1 MTYPVDTSAWYNGDA
16 PAQWVMAQAAGR
28 GNLADASADYIPG
41 VIHFA
46 NDVRGV
52 FECGAGPPDAAL
64 LGASVCSPA
73 ANAKEYAV
81 R

>member
-46 NDVRGV
+46 NGVRG
-52 FECGAGPPDAAL
+52 
-64 LGASVCSPA
+64 VCSPA